1 MIIRKAKK
9 KDIDNGLLKVYIEGY
24 KHHYNGRPDIFLNK
38 SDDDLKEDLIKIIN
52 ESNILVLDDNKVIGL
67 IVYKIIDKF
76 YKKIFIDQIVIDSS
90 QRGKGYA
97 KMLIDKVNEIA
108 KKENCKSIELGCW
121 TFNKNAL
128 DMYKHIGFSEQ
139 SIKFEKKVK

>member
-1 MIIRKAKK
+1 MIIRKANK

-76 YKKIFIDQIVIDSS
+76 YET
-90 QRGKGYA
+90 
-97 KMLIDKVNEIA
+97 IDKFIHWICEKFDMGAEDNLIRDFQ
-108 KKENCKSIELGCW
+108 KETNTS
-121 TFNKNAL
+121 
-128 DMYKHIGFSEQ
+128 
-139 SIKFEKKVK
+139 